1 MTGNRALY
9 RLIHEER
16 EEEALKAV
24 IGQRKKKD
32 FLTAK
37 ILKRERERER

>member
-9 RLIHEER
+9 RSIHEER
-16 EEEALKAV
+16 GRGSGRQLSSSE
-24 IGQRKKKD
+24 KKKD

-37 ILKRERERER
+37 ILERERERER